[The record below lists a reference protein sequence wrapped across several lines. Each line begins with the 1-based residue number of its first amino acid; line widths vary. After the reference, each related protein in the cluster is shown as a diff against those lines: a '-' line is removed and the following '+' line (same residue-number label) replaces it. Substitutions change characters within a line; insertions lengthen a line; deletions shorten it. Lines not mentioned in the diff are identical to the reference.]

1 MLSPKS
7 WVRELVMIC
16 RLRGLLFLLIR
27 KLLPIL
33 SLMVFCLFV
42 SPVFSQSSGERGRVP
57 GDSSEGGHSL
67 KWYDAET
74 KRAIE
79 KENYEYAIKLLREAI
94 EKYPAV
100 SRFCVRLGDL
110 FYEKHLYKLALEQY
124 KQAERRGDESYYTL
138 SQISRSYG
146 KLNRNKESIDYL
158 IKITKIYPDTVEVY
172 DDLGWMYFKTHQLR
186 KGEKVLKDAIKKFGN
201 NRALSMTLGTIY
213 SGLYDY
219 ANAKKYYLRAIKDA
233 LKERDKYF
241 ASIAYYN
248 LSLLEHNFYH
258 FNSAFKYTEDS
269 IRNADRAPGH
279 LSKGELYLA
288 QMNYRRAF
296 AEYEA
301 ALARDTTPLSKIN
314 LAILYQKFGKLK
326 LAIKYLEE
334 VLYSKDLSWMFYYG
348 TDLERHFK
356 DIHEILADSYEGL
369 ARMERLKPVAG
380 IVDRLKHWILYL
392 KYRIL
397 GYYHRQKFR
406 IYSVKVGK
414 AYLKEKDF
422 LDAYWEFYRANEA
435 YKRIA
440 LKYLYLAREIE
451 TRITP
456 HSAVYYMQEEGKVKH
471 SVSLLKR
478 TLGKFD
484 PFWERDGIVDSLR
497 LMIPLM
503 RTKAQRAERRRYI
516 NKLYSLN
523 RGALLQYG
531 FGLPLEVGFRVVGQ
545 GMGKG
550 MLGLLDRNA
559 RFEGYVLKMLRESG
573 SDVATESGV
582 DGFRYRLYVEI
593 RGNESF
599 LVRFIDNI
607 RLKIIWEDNISVKRG
622 DLKVKAADLVNRIL
636 DRIYLIR

>member
-1 MLSPKS
+1 MYYRFVKLFF
-7 WVRELVMIC
+7 
-16 RLRGLLFLLIR
+16 LLFLSTLV
-27 KLLPIL
+27 LLPF
-33 SLMVFCLFV
+33 SLFPQNSRQNSREKKSKYSV
-42 SPVFSQSSGERGRVP
+42 E
-57 GDSSEGGHSL
+57 
-67 KWYDAET
+67 WYNLET
-74 KRAIE
+74 KKAIE
-79 KENYEYAIKLLREAI
+79 KENYEYAIKLLQRAI
-94 EKYPAV
+94 DEYPSV
-100 SRFCVRLGDL
+100 SKFCVRLGDL
-110 FYEKHLYKLALEQY
+110 FYEKHLYKLALNRY
-124 KQAERRGDESYYTL
+124 KLAEKRGDESYYTL

-158 IKITKIYPDTVEVY
+158 LKITKIYPDTVEVY
-172 DDLGWMYFKTHQLR
+172 DDLGWMYFKTHQLKR
-186 KGEKVLKDAIKKFGN
+186 GEQILKAAIEKFGN

-219 ANAKKYYLRAIKDA
+219 ANAKKYYLDAIKDA
-233 LKERDKYF
+233 LKENDKYF

-258 FNSAFKYTEDS
+258 FNSALKYTEDS

-296 AEYEA
+296 AEYKEA
-301 ALARDTTPLSKIN
+301 LSMDTTPLSKIN
-314 LAILYQKFGKLK
+314 LAILYQKFGQLK

-369 ARMERLKPVAG
+369 ARMERLKPIASFF
-380 IVDRLKHWILYL
+380 DRVKRWFLYL

-406 IYSVKVGK
+406 IYSVRVGK

-422 LDAYWEFYRANEA
+422 LDAYWEFYRANEG
-435 YKRIA
+435 YRRIA
-440 LKYLYLAREIE
+440 LRYLYLARDIE

-456 HSAVYYMQEEGKVKH
+456 HSSVYYLQEEGKVRR
-471 SVSLLKR
+471 SVKLLEESLK
-478 TLGKFD
+478 GFD

-503 RTKAQRAERRRYI
+503 KGRTLRLKRRIYI
-516 NKLYSLN
+516 NRLYSLN

-531 FGLPLEVGFRVVGQ
+531 FGLPLEVGFGVV
-545 GMGKG
+545 GKG
-550 MLGLLDRNA
+550 MGRSLFGLMDNNT
-559 RFEGYVLKMLRESG
+559 RFKRYVLKMLKEGG
-573 SDVATESGV
+573 SEVTTRSRM
-582 DGFRYRLYVEI
+582 DGFEYRLYVVI
-593 RGNESF
+593 KNSRNF
-599 LVRFIDNI
+599 LVRFIDNK
-607 RLKIIWEDNISVKRG
+607 RLKILWEESISVKNG
-622 DLKVKAADLVNRIL
+622 YLKRKAADLVDRIL
-636 DRIYLIR
+636 DRIYRIR

>member
-1 MLSPKS
+1 MNRESKRMLHFSSGKS
-7 WVRELVMIC
+7 FSKKVVFLFFLV
-16 RLRGLLFLLIR
+16 
-27 KLLPIL
+27 
-33 SLMVFCLFV
+33 VFSCSFV
-42 SPVFSQSSGERGRVP
+42 SLFSQSS
-57 GDSSEGGHSL
+57 EGSGGKNTGTPIGKEHTL
-67 KWYDAET
+67 EWYDTET
-74 KRAIE
+74 KKAIE
-79 KENYEYAIKLLREAI
+79 KENYEYAIKLLQGAIRE
-94 EKYPAV
+94 YPGV

-110 FYEKHLYKLALEQY
+110 FYEKHLYKLALDQY
-124 KQAERRGDESYYTL
+124 RLAEKRGDESYYTL

-146 KLNRNKESIDYL
+146 KLNKNEESIEYL

-186 KGEKVLKDAIKKFGN
+186 KGEKILKEAIRKFGN

-219 ANAKKYYLRAIKDA
+219 SNAKKYYLDAIKDA
-233 LKERDKYF
+233 LKEKDKYF

-258 FNSAFKYTEDS
+258 FNSAFKYTEES

-296 AEYEA
+296 TEYQE

-369 ARMERLKPVAG
+369 ARMERLKPVTG
-380 IVDRLKHWILYL
+380 LLGRIKHWFFYL
-392 KYRIL
+392 KYRVL

-406 IYSVKVGK
+406 MYSVRVGK

-422 LDAYWEFYRANEA
+422 LDAYWEFYRANEK

-440 LKYLYLAREIE
+440 LKYLHLARDIE

-456 HSAVYYMQEEGKVKH
+456 HSAVYYMQEEGKIIR
-471 SVSLLKR
+471 SISLLKE

-503 RTKAQRAERRRYI
+503 RDKTLRAERRNYI
-516 NKLYSLN
+516 NRLYSLN

-531 FGLPLEVGFRVVGQ
+531 FGLPLEVGFKVI
-545 GMGKG
+545 GMGMG
-550 MLGLLDRNA
+550 RGSFGLVDDNI
-559 RFEGYVLKMLRESG
+559 RFKNYVLRMFKRCG
-573 SDVATESGV
+573 SDITTQSGIG
-582 DGFRYRLYVEI
+582 GFRYRLYIEI

-599 LVRFIDNI
+599 LVRFIDNK
-607 RLKIIWEDNISVKRG
+607 RLKIVWEDNISVKKG
-622 DLKVKAADLVNRIL
+622 HLKAKAADLVSRIL
-636 DRIYLIR
+636 DRIYRIR